1 MIATFAMLKGV
12 TKGQVARY
20 MLTPQIGPRLNG
32 LYQDGFATLAY
43 LIALVYRAVNIL
55 PEGHSVLRP
64 ENRAHLGV
72 REVMAAA
79 ASEIHFSRKNIDQII
94 IYFAIMLGM
103 VLLVGQFFLTL
114 GYLMVNPAMA
124 MPTNYRD
131 FFAEHT
137 DTDVAYRLLFTVF
150 GVPELFSIGSMTERS
165 AYHTALHSLFQLYSV
180 GLLVVAVIVV
190 CYFIFAIIVETAQ
203 TGVPFGKR
211 YNHVWAPIRLV
222 FALGLLIPI
231 GYGLN
236 ASQWI
241 TLYAAKFGSDFAT
254 RGWNIFND
262 RMGQAML
269 NNPQER
275 VGRPQSPEMMNLMAF
290 MMTALACKHMYED
303 IYSGPA
309 GQNNGKEIL
318 AYLVKNP
325 AEAEGQPITSGG
337 AGFAEARRYFSNGD
351 IVIRFGELNREVHT
365 KERGYVYPYCGELI
379 IMSSDVTAG
388 QGNGGGQDGAYHMQE
403 YYYGLLAHIFNERGF
418 DIDRNAALFVN
429 TFRSYLGT
437 PFNAATL
444 MDPRFKAELNTR
456 VSAQVEREITNAV
469 RMQGESRTWQ
479 EGLNVILQR
488 GWGGAGLWYNKIAQ
502 INGALANSVA
512 ATPQIRTMPAVMEYV
527 KLKQLQQNKDNPQ
540 QYNSTMADQKA
551 IQFNTELDRDVA
563 NVLSYLF
570 EYWTKEDLDQGNLGS
585 QTRRTNNILIDTINS
600 IFGTKGLFDMC
611 RSANVHPLSQLA
623 TLGKGLIEASIR
635 NIAGGTALGALSMIN
650 VPFIGVAASAAS
662 SLLLTVA
669 TVTLSMGFLLFY
681 VIPFMPFLYF
691 FFAVGSWIKSI
702 FEAMVGAPLWALA
715 HLRIDGEGLPGDAA
729 LRGIYMIFE
738 IFLRPIL
745 IIFGLLASFVIFSA
759 MVKILNEIFSLVV
772 VNLAGHD
779 PTATAV
785 CGRGTGATPIS
796 GNETPMSF
804 FRGPI
809 DELFFTVIYAIIV
822 YMIGMSCFKLIDLIP
837 NNLLRYMGTDVKTFS
852 DQAID
857 PTEGMMRNL
866 GVGAMSVSGRVIND
880 VGGGAAR
887 AMGHTM
893 QAGMKMAG
901 DSNPTTPGN

>member
-1 MIATFAMLKGV
+1 MMAAFGMFKGV

-20 MLTPQIGPRLNG
+20 MLTPQIGPRLNSF
-32 LYQDGFATLAY
+32 YRDGFSTLAY
-43 LIALVYRAVNIL
+43 LVALVYRAVNIL
-55 PEGHSVLRP
+55 PEGHFALRR
-64 ENRAHLGV
+64 ENRAHLGI

-79 ASEIHFSRKNIDQII
+79 AAEIKFTRRNIDQII

-103 VLLVGQFFLTL
+103 ALLVGQFFLTL
-114 GYLMVNPAMA
+114 GYLMINPAMA
-124 MPTNYRD
+124 SMVSMPTNYGD
-131 FFAEHT
+131 FFAPHT
-137 DTDVAYRLLFTVF
+137 DKDVAYRLLFTVF
-150 GVPELFSIGSMTERS
+150 GVPDLFSVGSMTARS

-180 GLLVVAVIVV
+180 GLLVVAAIIV
-190 CYFIFAIIVETAQ
+190 CYFIFAIVVETAQ

-241 TLYAAKFGSDFAT
+241 TLYSAKFGSDFAT
-254 RGWNIFND
+254 RGWNIFN
-262 RMGQAML
+262 QAMNEDML
-269 NNPQER
+269 NNPEQR
-275 VGRPQSPEMMNLMAF
+275 VGRPQAPEMMNLMAF
-290 MMTALACKHMYED
+290 MMTTLTCKHLYND
-303 IYSGPA
+303 LYKGSGA
-309 GQNNGKEIL
+309 QSGQAMQIM

-325 AEAEGQPITSGG
+325 AEGEGVPISSGS
-337 AGFAEARRYFSNGD
+337 AGFTEAQKYFANGD
-351 IVIRFGELNREVHT
+351 IVIRFGEHNPDVHT
-365 KERGYVYPYCGELI
+365 KERGHVYPYCGELI
-379 IMSSDVTAG
+379 IMASDANP
-388 QGNGGGQDGAYHMQE
+388 QNQDGAFSIQQ
-403 YYYGLLAHIFNERGF
+403 YYFSLVEKIFNSNAFG
-418 DIDRNAALFVN
+418 IDTQAENFAKKYK
-429 TFRSYLGT
+429 SYLGDPST
-437 PFNAATL
+437 PMPEPTFKSTL
-444 MDPRFKAELNTR
+444 NKQ
-456 VSAQVEREITNAV
+456 VSEEVEQQITQAVTLQGQSQEWKNGLEEIRN
-469 RMQGESRTWQ
+469 
-479 EGLNVILQR
+479 L

-527 KLKQLQQNKDNPQ
+527 KLKQLQQNQDNPQ
-540 QYNSTMADQKA
+540 PHDLTLADQKA
-551 IQFNTELDRDVA
+551 IQFDTELDRDVA
-563 NVLSYLF
+563 NVLSYLLQ
-570 EYWTKEDLDQGNLGS
+570 YWTKEDTDQGELGT
-585 QTRRTNNILIDTINS
+585 QTRRTNNIFVDVINS

-611 RSANVHPLSQLA
+611 KSADVHPLAQLA

-635 NIAGGTALGALSMIN
+635 NIAGGTALSALSMIN
-650 VPFIGVAASAAS
+650 VPFLGVAAGAAGS
-662 SLLLTVA
+662 ILLSVA

-715 HLRIDGEGLPGDAA
+715 HLRIDGEDLPGDAA
-729 LRGIYMIFE
+729 MRGIYMIFE

-745 IIFGLLASFVIFSA
+745 VIFGLLASFVIFSA

-779 PTATAV
+779 PTATSV
-785 CGRGTGATPIS
+785 CGRGTGSTALGT
-796 GNETPMSF
+796 NETAMNF

-837 NNLLRYMGTDVKTFS
+837 NNLLRYMGTDTKSFS

-857 PTEGMMRNL
+857 PTENMMRNL
-866 GVGAMSVSGRVIND
+866 GVGAMQVSGTVINK
-880 VGGGAAR
+880 VGGGAAGAVSNTMR
-887 AMGHTM
+887 AVMPKSPPG
-893 QAGMKMAG
+893 
-901 DSNPTTPGN
+901 SN